1 MPAEEGIKP
10 RAVPSPAQ
18 MINAARA
25 AASFTAGR
33 LLKRPIVLGSP
44 VMLMVEPT
52 TACQLRCPHCP
63 TGRGE
68 LSRPTGRMTLE
79 RFKTIWDSIRPAP
92 ILLQLWNQGEP
103 FVNRETPE
111 IITHAARSG
120 AQVKLSTNVEL
131 LARGDLAERIVRAGL
146 AELILSLDGTS
157 AEAYN
162 TYRVGGDFD
171 HVREGIER
179 VVAARQKLGV
189 RHPLLTWQ
197 FLLFKHT
204 LEEIPEARR
213 LARQWG
219 VDHVVFKTAQLEDL
233 SREEGETWLP
243 DDPALRRYDLKGDRW
258 VLRRSDRYFCNR
270 IFASA
275 VVQWDGTVVPC
286 CFDKDGRYVVG
297 NAADDGFPAV
307 WTGEAFQ
314 RFRRDWI
321 EGRRPEMCDN
331 CTEGLARLYSS
342 PKGL

>member
-1 MPAEEGIKP
+1 MAAVSFSLSRTMKKP
-10 RAVPSPAQ
+10 V
-18 MINAARA
+18 
-25 AASFTAGR
+25 
-33 LLKRPIVLGSP
+33 VLANP

-68 LSRPTGRMTLE
+68 LSRPTGRMPFE
-79 RFKTIWDSIRPAP
+79 RFRRIWDSIQPAP

-111 IITHAARSG
+111 IIEHAARSG
-120 AQVKLSTNVEL
+120 AKVRLSTNVEL
-131 LARGDLAERIVRAGL
+131 LARGDLAERVVRAGL

-157 AEAYN
+157 PEAYN
-162 TYRVGGDFD
+162 TYRIGGDFER
-171 HVREGIER
+171 VREGIER
-179 VVAARQKLGV
+179 VVEARTRLGV
-189 RHPLLTWQ
+189 KHPQLTWQ

-204 LEEIPEARR
+204 LQEIPEARK
-213 LARQWG
+213 LAKQWG
-219 VDHVVFKTAQLEDL
+219 VDRVVFKTAQLEDL

-243 DDPALRRYDLKGDRW
+243 EDPKLRRYDLQGDRW
-258 VLRRSDRYFCNR
+258 KLRRSDHYFCNR

-286 CFDKDGRYVVG
+286 CFDKDGQFIVG
-297 NAADDGFPAV
+297 NAADEGFPAV
-307 WTGEAFQ
+307 WRGERFQ
-314 RFRRDWI
+314 QFRRDWI

-331 CTEGLARLYSS
+331 CTEGLSRLYSS